1 MASTRETHGRE
12 SARAQSAGNS
22 RCRGTTKA
30 GKPCPAA
37 GTIAASDGKRYCFF
51 HDPDRSEAEKNA
63 ARVRGRKNAARA
75 RLPLRFTPADFA
87 TEAGARKVLEETA
100 DFVRSGKIPNSTAQ
114 TIAKLAGVAARLA
127 EMKAAEEIA
136 RLEREIAAKTKG
148 RRS

>member
-1 MASTRETHGRE
+1 MTRSKREISTRESDRTR
-12 SARAQSAGNS
+12 SAKNA
-22 RCRGTTKA
+22 RCLGTTRA
-30 GKPCPAA
+30 GKPCPAT
-37 GTIAASDGKRYCFF
+37 GTVDGYCYW
-51 HDPDRSEAEKNA
+51 HSPKISEAAKNA
-63 ARVRGRKNAARA
+63 ARERGRRNGAKA
-75 RLPLRFTPADFA
+75 RLPLKFTPADFA

-148 RRS
+148 RR